1 MPASAK
7 KNMSVK
13 GIFIVNFTVSLFCFT
28 VLYFLLS
35 IPWRPRFFSLNLIL
49 CSVSPRIGENQVRS
63 TTIDQ
68 EVYGEIWKLKEEH
81 PEEILT

>member
-1 MPASAK
+1 
-7 KNMSVK
+7 
-13 GIFIVNFTVSLFCFT
+13 
-28 VLYFLLS
+28 
-35 IPWRPRFFSLNLIL
+35 LIL